1 VGVYVC
7 HCGGNISDYVD
18 VEQVVEAAGEMEG
31 VAVARRNP
39 FMCSDPGQDLIMEDL
54 REGRVDRV
62 VVASCS
68 PSLHETTFRHALVR
82 GGLNPYLYVHANIRE
97 QVSWVAKGQPATD
110 KAVALVGAA
119 VAKAR
124 LIDALDPIAVTT
136 TGHATV
142 IGGGVAGLKAAWDLA
157 LSGLQVALVEKSPF
171 LGGNLARVETLFPTG
186 QRADALLERLVSR
199 VTGLPNLEVL
209 TCAQVT
215 AQEGYIGNFTLE
227 VKQAPPGE
235 DQAERLA
242 AAREAGPG
250 KAVFGAGVLPGPPP
264 EAEAHRTLTTG
275 AVVMATG
282 FSSYEPA
289 RGELGW
295 GHPRV
300 VTLAGLIE
308 LLRQAPEG
316 DRLALEGRPVRSLA
330 MIHCVGSRQ
339 IEGVHE
345 PGPDGKLHGHC
356 SRTCCNGLL
365 HAALTIGRQHPETVV
380 YQLFRDIRS
389 YGRGH
394 EQMYQEASRQGVRFL
409 RYAAHQMPRVE
420 EAAEGD
426 YPLTVTMRDIL
437 AFGEEMVMEVDLVV
451 LGVGMLPG
459 AIGRLAEVMKVQTG
473 PQGFLQEVHPKIRPV
488 EVATAGVFLAGTC
501 QAPLDSGEAA
511 SAASAAA
518 AKAMAVLGKDQ
529 VELTPFV
536 ASVDRKR
543 CSACLTC
550 ARTCPFGVPSIKKGK
565 AHIEP
570 ASCYGCGACAAECPA
585 KAITLANFDD
595 EQILAGEAAL
605 VAGAP
610 GHQAGGPAE
619 ADAEARDA
627 ALQARAA
634 EGGGGA

>member
-18 VEQVVEAAGEMEG
+18 VAQVVEAAEGMEG

-54 REGRVDRV
+54 QEGRINRV

-82 GGLNPYLYVHANIRE
+82 AGLNPYLYVHANIRE
-97 QVSWVAKGQPATD
+97 QVSWVAKGQAATD
-110 KAVALVGAA
+110 KAVSLVGAA

-124 LIDALDPIAVTT
+124 LIDALEPIAVST

-157 LSGLQVALVEKSPF
+157 LSGLEVVLVERSPF

-186 QRADALLERLVSR
+186 ERADALVERLVGR
-199 VTGLPNLEVL
+199 VASLPNLEVL

-250 KAVFGAGVLPGPPP
+250 RLAFGAGVLPAEPPAQ
-264 EAEAHRTLTTG
+264 ESSRTLTTG

-282 FSSYEPA
+282 FTSYEPA

-300 VTLAGLIE
+300 VTLAGLTE

-316 DRLALEGRPVRSLA
+316 DRLTVEGRPVRSLA

-339 IEGVHE
+339 IEGVHQ
-345 PGPDGKLHGHC
+345 PDADGKLHGHC

-365 HAALTIGRQHPETVV
+365 HAALAIGERHPETTV

-394 EQMYQEASRQGVRFL
+394 EQMYEAASRRGVRFL
-409 RYAAHQMPRVE
+409 RYSAEEMPRVE
-420 EAAEGD
+420 ESGGD
-426 YPLTVTMRDIL
+426 YPLTVSVRDIL
-437 AFGEEMVMEVDLVV
+437 AFGEEMVMDVDLVV

-459 AIGRLAEVMKVQTG
+459 RIGRLAEVMKVQTG

-511 SAASAAA
+511 AAASAAA
-518 AKAMAVLGKDQ
+518 AKVMAVLGKDQ

-550 ARTCPFGVPSIKKGK
+550 ARTCPFGVPRIQKGK

-570 ASCYGCGACAAECPA
+570 ASCYGCGACSAECPA

-610 GHQAGGPAE
+610 GHQAGGLSE
-619 ADAEARDA
+619 ADAAARDA